1 MRRLKRGIPM
11 TDFDQNP
18 ESDQDDLELLEA
30 FDEDPDNNDLR
41 VALFDWDMLHPAD
54 MTDD

>member
-1 MRRLKRGIPM
+1 M

-30 FDEDPDNNDLR
+30 FDEDPDNDDLR